1 MSAKNVKT
9 LRAAHESWNK
19 RDFAGVIRNS
29 AANLTYTD
37 HARPL
42 TLNTRE
48 KFREWTEG
56 WAKAF
61 SDGRISNPQYIDA
74 GDIVVA
80 QFTAEGTNDGPFG
93 SMKPTGR
100 KMSLPFCEICHFDKQ
115 GRIVSG
121 GVLLRPIHTL
131 DSTRSHPTACRGSI
145 TRQLLTHTKGALPAR
160 LFPLSGRRQLRA
172 LGASSPAPGHPPRDP
187 SVGAVAKH
195 LWYLAAR

>member
-1 MSAKNVKT
+1 VARPPLRPLRKEAPRMSAKNVKT

-61 SDGRISNPQYIDA
+61 SDGRISNPQYMDA

-121 GVLLRPIHTL
+121 GCYYDQYT
-131 DSTRSHPTACRGSI
+131 
-145 TRQLLTHTKGALPAR
+145 LLTQLGHVQ
-160 LFPLSGRRQLRA
+160 PL
-172 LGASSPAPGHPPRDP
+172 
-187 SVGAVAKH
+187 AVA
-195 LWYLAAR
+195 A